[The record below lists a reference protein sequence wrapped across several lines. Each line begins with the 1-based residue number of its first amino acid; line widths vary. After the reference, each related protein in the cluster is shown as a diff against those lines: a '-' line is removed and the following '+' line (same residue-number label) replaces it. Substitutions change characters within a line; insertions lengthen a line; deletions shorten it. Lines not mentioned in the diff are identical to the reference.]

1 MKHLKSYK
9 IFESNEFNLDV
20 KIYVEDLL
28 LEVSDENIETD
39 VVSISTTNHYV
50 LSYTLSK
57 TIEVDTDDEDYRFN
71 LPFDPKLVINA
82 VESIHSYLTSL
93 GYVLSIANVIDHTI
107 IPQQPNR
114 RQDVFTQSKNFR
126 DFTKKLKGDIDQMVE
141 VSSVYSKLK
150 S

>member
-28 LEVSDENIETD
+28 LEVNDENIETD

-50 LSYTLSK
+50 LTYTINK
-57 TIEVDTDDEDYRFN
+57 NIEDEDGFTIE
-71 LPFDPKLVINA
+71 LPFGPELIINV
-82 VESIHSYLTSL
+82 VESINSYLTSL
-93 GYVLSIANVIDHTI
+93 GYVLSIANVVDNTI
-107 IPQQPNR
+107 ISQKPNL
-114 RQDVFTQSKNFR
+114 RQGVFTQSKNFR
-126 DFTKKLKGDIDQMVE
+126 DFIKTIKGDVDQMIE
-141 VSSVYSKLK
+141 VSAVYSKLK